1 MSSMFGGQ
9 RMEHGPI
16 GGSSRETEC
25 CMWDWD
31 GGDLGSHSTL
41 GSLPLL
47 HQNPLESFQNTTD
60 AWA

>member
-1 MSSMFGGQ
+1 MSSMFRGPKGGAWTHWWKLEGD
-9 RMEHGPI
+9 RMLYVGL
-16 GGSSRETEC
+16 G
-25 CMWDWD
+25 

-47 HQNPLESFQNTTD
+47 HQNPLESLQNTTD